1 MAEVSWYQPNK
12 QNKLIKRKKIKMNV
26 QSLLES
32 ANPYASMMTEAQRL
46 VKKWNTTGLLEGND
60 LAKQS
65 YGKERMAIILENQA
79 KQLVVEQSQTGTGG
93 SFTTGQGEQWAGV
106 ALPLVRKIFA
116 EISAKEFVSVQ
127 PMTLPSGLVFFLEF
141 KYGTNQPF
149 TQNGRF
155 NSGDSMYGVTNVKN
169 TDPTGG
175 LYGAGRY
182 GYSTN
187 EFSASVNYTIATAS
201 YADINYNTLY
211 SASVAAG
218 SLRKLTITSATSSLV
233 AADVNAVRSFSITG
247 SGPVGEANT
256 LAEFTVYGTSG
267 DNLSFIVSGTG
278 GQLNLGSGSGAVFY
292 SKQPNDNSRGDFED
306 TATTPLTGSNAIPE
320 VNVELRSEAVVAKT
334 KKLKAQWTP
343 EFSQDLNAYQSLDA
357 EAELTSTLSEYIS
370 LEIDLEIIDMLI
382 ENANT
387 TDAWSAINNTF
398 FNKGAG
404 TWSTAPVA
412 SGGYYNTQG
421 GWFATLGTKIQSVAR
436 TIHKKTL
443 RGQANVLMTSPSIA
457 TIIESIPGYAA
468 DTDGSKEEFAMGSH
482 KAGQLNSRYKVYVN
496 PYMNENVVLMAFK
509 GSQFLETGAA
519 FCPYI
524 PLIMTPLLYDPN
536 TFTPRKGLMT
546 RYAKKML
553 RSEFFGKVLVADLD
567 KI

>member
-1 MAEVSWYQPNK
+1 
-12 QNKLIKRKKIKMNV
+12 MNV

-32 ANPYASMMTEAQRL
+32 SNPYASMMNEAQRL
-46 VKKWNTTGLLEGND
+46 VKKWGETGLLEGAD
-60 LAKQS
+60 LQKQA

-79 KQLVVEQSQTGTGG
+79 KQLLVEQSQTGTGG
-93 SFTTGQGEQWAGV
+93 SFTVGSGEQWAGV

-116 EISAKEFVSVQ
+116 DISSKEFVSVQ
-127 PMTLPSGLVFFLEF
+127 PMTLPAGLVFFLEF
-141 KYGTNQPF
+141 KYGKNEPGTVGN
-149 TQNGRF
+149 NRF
-155 NSGDSMYGVTNVKN
+155 AIGDSMYGTTNVKDV
-169 TDPTGG
+169 DPSGG
-175 LYGAGRY
+175 LYGAGRF
-182 GYSTN
+182 GYSINTY
-187 EFSASVNYTIATAS
+187 SGSYTAAVTTAS
-201 YADINYNTLY
+201 QADINFNSLY
-211 SASVAAG
+211 SASQAAG
-218 SLRKLTITSATSSLV
+218 QLRKVAISASSYTGIDL
-233 AADVNAVRSFSITG
+233 NGVRGFMVTG
-247 SGPVGEANT
+247 SGVSESNVI
-256 LAEFTVYGTSG
+256 AEFTSYNSTTGVI
-267 DNLSFIVSGTG
+267 FFVVS
-278 GQLNLGSGSGAVFY
+278 GSGSHLNYGSSSGSLFY
-292 SKQPNDNSRGDFED
+292 QKQPADNSRGDFED
-306 TATTPLTGSNAIPE
+306 TSAAPLTGSNSIPE
-320 VNVELRSEAVVAKT
+320 INVELRSEAVVAKT
-334 KKLKAQWTP
+334 RKLKAKWTP

-382 ENANT
+382 QNANT
-387 TDAWSAINNTF
+387 TEYWSAASNTF
-398 FNKGAG
+398 YNKATGVWSVQNAG
-404 TWSTAPVA
+404 

-443 RGQANVLMTSPSIA
+443 RGQANVVMCSPAVA

-496 PYMNENVVLMAFK
+496 PYMNENTILLAYK

-524 PLIMTPLLYDPN
+524 PLIMTPLLYDPE

-553 RSEFFGKVLVADLD
+553 RAEFFGKVHVADLNNGF
-567 KI
+567 

>member
-1 MAEVSWYQPNK
+1 
-12 QNKLIKRKKIKMNV
+12 MNV

-32 ANPYASMMTEAQRL
+32 ANPYSSMMTEAQRL
-46 VKKWNTTGLLEGND
+46 VKKWGKTGLLEGQD
-60 LAKQS
+60 LAKQA
-65 YGKERMAIILENQA
+65 YGKERMAIILESQA
-79 KQLVVEQSQTGTGG
+79 KQLVIEQSQTGTGG
-93 SFTTGQGEQWAGV
+93 TFVAGQGEQWAGV

-127 PMTLPSGLVFFLEF
+127 PMTLPAGLVFYLEF
-141 KYGTNQPF
+141 KYGTNNPF
-149 TQNGRF
+149 TSNSRF
-155 NSGDSMYGVTNVKN
+155 NSGDSMYGVTNTKN
-169 TDPTGG
+169 VDPTGG
-175 LYGAGRY
+175 LYGAGRF

-187 EFSASVNYTIATAS
+187 EASASVSYLITTAS
-201 YADINYNTLY
+201 YADVNFNANY
-211 SASVAAG
+211 SASAVG
-218 SLRKLTITSATSSLV
+218 GTLRKLSITSASGSLT
-233 AADVNAVRSFSITG
+233 ALDTNAVRSFLITG
-247 SGPVGEANT
+247 SAVGEANT
-256 LAEFTVYGTSG
+256 FAEFTTYGVGG
-267 DNLSFIVSGTG
+267 DTLSFVVSGST
-278 GQLNLGSGSGAVFY
+278 GQLALGSGSAYVFF
-292 SKQPNDNSRGDFED
+292 SKQPADNSRGDFED
-306 TATTPLTGSNAIPE
+306 TATTPLTGSAAIPE
-320 VNVELRSEAVVAKT
+320 INVELRSEPVVAKT

-387 TDAWSAINNTF
+387 TDAWSAQNNTF
-398 FNKGAG
+398 YNKNLNN
-404 TWSTAPVA
+404 WSTNAVA

-421 GWFATLGTKIQSVAR
+421 QWFATLGTKIQSVAR

-443 RGQANVLMTSPSIA
+443 RGQANVLMTSPAIA

-496 PYMNENVVLMAFK
+496 PYMNENTILMAFK

>member
-1 MAEVSWYQPNK
+1 
-12 QNKLIKRKKIKMNV
+12 MNV

-32 ANPYASMMTEAQRL
+32 SNPYHSMMSEAQRL
-46 VKKWNTTGLLEGND
+46 VKKWEKSGLLEGKD
-60 LAKQS
+60 LTDSA

-79 KQLVVEQSQTGTGG
+79 KELVLEASQTGTGG
-93 SFTTGQGEQWAGV
+93 SFTVGTGDQWAGV

-116 EISAKEFVSVQ
+116 DVSAKQFVSVQ
-127 PMTLPSGLVFFLEF
+127 PMTLPAGLVFFLEF
-141 KYGTNQPF
+141 KYGSQNPF
-149 TQNGRF
+149 ISGVATSRF
-155 NSGDSMYGVTNVKN
+155 NVNDSMYGTTNVKN
-169 TDPTGG
+169 VDPTGG
-175 LYGAGRY
+175 LYGTGRF
-182 GYSTN
+182 G
-187 EFSASVNYTIATAS
+187 FSSNHINGSGRFTLTTAS
-201 YADINYNTLY
+201 YSAVNFNSTY
-211 SASVAAG
+211 SASIAANTLRVL
-218 SLRKLTITSATSSLV
+218 SLPTASLTLPSL
-233 AADVNAVRSFSITG
+233 DTNGVRSFVLTG
-247 SGPVGEANT
+247 SSLSEAVT
-256 LAEFTVYGTSG
+256 FAEFTTYNPLNDT
-267 DNLSFIVSGTG
+267 LSFVVSASATLATSASISGTVYF
-278 GQLNLGSGSGAVFY
+278 SV
-292 SKQPNDNSRGDFED
+292 QPRDNSRGDFED
-306 TATTPLTGSNAIPE
+306 RMATPLTGSAAIPE
-320 VNVELRSEAVVAKT
+320 INVELRSEAVVAKT

-387 TDAWSAINNTF
+387 VSVWSAQSNVFFNANTNTF
-398 FNKGAG
+398 STLAAG
-404 TWSTAPVA
+404 

-421 GWFATLGTKIQSVAR
+421 QWFATLGTKIQSVAR

-496 PYMNENVVLMAFK
+496 PYMTENMILMAYK

-524 PLIMTPLLYDPN
+524 PLIMTPLVYDPN
-536 TFTPRKGLMT
+536 SFTPRKGLMT

-553 RSEFFGKVLVADLD
+553 RPEFFGIVEVADLNTVL
-567 KI
+567 